1 MQNTAFL
8 SNLAGLG
15 LVIFSF
21 ILLLG
26 LFLLKDRV
34 KASFRDIPAFRKF
47 DQAIGTAV
55 EDGTGIHFSLGS
67 AGISNP
73 RTATSFAALSLM
85 RHAAE
90 FSAASDQ
97 APIATSGDATLAI
110 LSQDNLRTAH
120 RFAGAEQRYKASSGR
135 LAGVTPFSY
144 AAGVLAPI
152 YDEHISANILVGGF
166 GIEAGLISDA
176 AARKQSFTL
185 AATDSIPAQA
195 VLYASASEPLIGE
208 ELFAAGAYLETG
220 RAHLV
225 SLYAQDVLRWL
236 IVAALIGGAAM
247 KLLGGL

>member
-1 MQNTAFL
+1 MQTVP
-8 SNLAGLG
+8 NLAGLT

-67 AGISNP
+67 SGITNP

-85 RHAAE
+85 RHAAG

-97 APIATSGDATLAI
+97 APIATSGDATLTI

-120 RFAGAEQRYKASSGR
+120 YFAGAEQSYKANSGR

-152 YDEHISANILVGGF
+152 YDENISANVLVGGF
-166 GIEAGLISDA
+166 GVEAGLLSDA

-208 ELFAAGAYLETG
+208 ELFASGAYLETG

-225 SLYAQDVLRWL
+225 SLYVQDVLRWL

-247 KLLGGL
+247 KLAGL